1 MENYRILQIHNF
13 YQIPG
18 GEDVVVRNEKQLL
31 EEHGHQVFSY
41 YRSNKELNE
50 GGKVRKLLIPFTA
63 VFSIQ
68 TYREVRK
75 IIREEHIDIVHVH
88 NTLMMVSPSVFY
100 AAFSSGVPV
109 VQTLHNFRM
118 LCPAGSFF
126 RDNVICEECVEHGMG
141 CAVKHK
147 CYRNS
152 KLQTMVSTAIL
163 KIHRFLGTYYKV
175 NFICLTEFNRNK
187 LLSSLNPEKKIVDP
201 HRVYIKP
208 NFTFAEGIIPVE
220 RQPEE
225 EYFLFAGRVEALKGI
240 DIAIRAFEKLP
251 DENLYIAGSGPMLE
265 EMEDYVEEHH
275 MNNVK
280 FLGYLQKEE
289 MTEKFYHAKA
299 VIMTSQCYEA
309 FAMTIAE
316 AYSYGVPVIAGRV
329 GNMEGMVKEG
339 VTGVK
344 FTYNSAEDLA
354 KKVEE
359 FNQMDLAALKES
371 AREFYEKRL
380 RPEDNYRKLM
390 QIYESISKAD
400 KNEV

>member
-1 MENYRILQIHNF
+1 MKQYRILQVHNF

-18 GEDVVVRNEKQLL
+18 GEDVVVRNEKRLL
-31 EEHGHQVFSY
+31 EEHGHTVYTY
-41 YRSNKELNE
+41 YRSNTELNE
-50 GGKVRKLLIPFTA
+50 KGLLGKLFLPFTA
-63 VFSIQ
+63 IYSFK
-68 TYREVRK
+68 TAREVK
-75 IIREEHIDIVHVH
+75 KLIQENQIDVVHVH
-88 NTLMMVSPSVFY
+88 NTLTMISPSVFY
-100 AAFSSGVPV
+100 AAFRCKVPV

-126 RDNVICEECVEHGMG
+126 RNNVICEECVDGG
-141 CAVKHK
+141 LKCAVKHK

-152 KLQTMVSTAIL
+152 KLQSFVSAAVL
-163 KIHRFLGTYYKV
+163 KVHRILGTYQKV

-187 LLSSLNPEKKIVDP
+187 LLASSHIVDAKK
-201 HRVYIKP
+201 VYIKP
-208 NFTFAEGIIPVE
+208 NFTFAEGIKPSNE
-220 RQPEE
+220 KEQE
-225 EYFLFAGRVEALKGI
+225 EYYLFAGRVEALKGI
-240 DIAIRAFEKLP
+240 DIAIKAFEKIP
-251 DENLYIAGSGPMLE
+251 DRQLYVAGTGPMME
-265 EMEDYVEEHH
+265 EMQAYVKEH
-275 MNNVK
+275 NITNVR

-289 MTEKFYHAKA
+289 MTERFYHAKA

-359 FNQMDLAALKES
+359 FEHLDRMTLKEN
-371 AREFYEKRL
+371 AREFYQNRL

-390 QIYESISKAD
+390 EIYESISSDRK
-400 KNEV
+400 